1 MTVVSVSSH
10 EVDAVAVF
18 VPEGS
23 LIRQSAVGD
32 GDVVVMVVGGKRTS
46 VVVGH
51 GVTCRDNRRTY
62 GSGHGRRLLLHHG
75 RAPHTSGVS
84 PDHRS
89 HGDS

>member
-1 MTVVSVSSH
+1 MTVISIPSH
-10 EVDAVAVF
+10 EVDAVAVL

-23 LIRQSAVGD
+23 LIRQSTVGD

-51 GVTCRDNRRTY
+51 GVTCRDKRRTY
-62 GSGHGRRLLLHHG
+62 GSSHGRLLLLHHS
-75 RAPHTSGVS
+75 RAPDTNGVS